1 MPTTPVRNIDLM
13 LVGSLAKETLSN
25 DGFANVSLGISGV
38 TTIALAATDY
48 TLTTDNQG
56 EAMHLALILTGT
68 LTANVNVL
76 VPAEGRIFVVD
87 NRTTGAFTVTF
98 KPASGAGIAVAQGT
112 RSLIYC
118 DGLAVFPVG
127 GAGGG
132 GGGADSASS
141 EWTWDTATA
150 GTPATGHIG
159 VDQTTYSAATVLR
172 LAFLSNTGVDTTN
185 VILALQEQDEVTI
198 QDKND
203 ATITLRY
210 TLTGP
215 AVSQGTWAQLPVTW
229 ALGAGTLLNN
239 AVTTVVF
246 IRHYVQEPA
255 APTDASYLVSA
266 AHSLLTGER
275 VVMDTA
281 TVAWDH
287 STAGQSKAQI
297 PDGAITYAKLQAVS
311 ATPRL
316 LGRSTTG
323 AGPVEELQVGSGLSL
338 TGGTLAGVAASET
351 TPGSTRYGTV
361 TETTD
366 GLLTTVAT
374 HPAGVKAALDVRVP
388 AGTPL
393 SVTRF
398 ASGGQTVEATP
409 GLTTTSD
416 GRLGVGIAPDPA
428 YNLTV
433 NGAVKV
439 NNSFAILRRESNN
452 NTVQQQLYSATT
464 THVNALYGY
473 RAGGTESLPAA
484 TASGQVFL
492 RLGGRGHDGTAFAP
506 TVRTWID
513 MAGTETWTPTAQGS
527 TIAFNT
533 TLTGTTTQGERWRM
547 DGAGNFVSTGGDVTS
562 GLAAGLALKVGTAPT
577 TSPAD
582 AVQLWVEDLDAAANM
597 ATLCIRAEN
606 NTITRIGPGLLTRL
620 SVSTPATA
628 TEAAPHV
635 LSADESNRAIVPTNT
650 TAKSQIDLPSAASG
664 LVFSFTVYTS
674 QGLRIRAAA
683 GDIIRIAGIGAS
695 GSAGYAESTV
705 LYSSL
710 ILLAVNPTH
719 WHALAMTGTWT
730 VGT

>member
-1 MPTTPVRNIDLM
+1 MDTT
-13 LVGSLAKETLSN
+13 
-25 DGFANVSLGISGV
+25 
-38 TTIALAATDY
+38 
-48 TLTTDNQG
+48 
-56 EAMHLALILTGT
+56 
-68 LTANVNVL
+68 
-76 VPAEGRIFVVD
+76 
-87 NRTTGAFTVTF
+87 TVT
-98 KPASGAGIAVAQGT
+98 
-112 RSLIYC
+112 
-118 DGLAVFPVG
+118 
-127 GAGGG
+127 
-132 GGGADSASS
+132 
-141 EWTWDTATA
+141 
-150 GTPATGHIG
+150 
-159 VDQTTYSAATVLR
+159 
-172 LAFLSNTGVDTTN
+172 
-185 VILALQEQDEVTI
+185 
-198 QDKND
+198 
-203 ATITLRY
+203 
-210 TLTGP
+210 
-215 AVSQGTWAQLPVTW
+215 
-229 ALGAGTLLNN
+229 
-239 AVTTVVF
+239 
-246 IRHYVQEPA
+246 
-255 APTDASYLVSA
+255 
-266 AHSLLTGER
+266 
-275 VVMDTA
+275 
-281 TVAWDH
+281 WDH

-311 ATPRL
+311 ANPRL